1 MLVTKFCSH
10 SFCCLLLWLRCD
22 MVDSNVSSSVGHSQI
37 LSTVFVGAILTA
49 PLDEDLGF
57 QSWSS
62 EEGLR
67 RQDSGRLGLRQ
78 QQISTMLSSS
88 SCQEGDC
95 VLFFYCQ
102 MYRWSAFESVVKG
115 QRYNK
120 AKNSLGNCAKTG
132 SQNGWLTTWCTSVV
146 VKLGSTDSW
155 DQHSFPL
162 HIHQSSWYACLKNSL
177 TTLLCLQP
185 FSGRN
190 SPLTSVSPKRR
201 SGPEFIPF
209 PFLKMSLTSLPLLP
223 LEKIVSY
230 LDFSSLVS
238 LAASTSSLAHLQPK
252 KQLVKG
258 EDFSMACRS
267 YRKGKKGNLT
277 PEQARIKCWN
287 AGTTFRAEQGP
298 CEPSKGFV
306 SKSGERAWESQR
318 EHIRLNMTLLG
329 WIWLC
334 FVAKH

>member
-1 MLVTKFCSH
+1 MWYGWQQ
-10 SFCCLLLWLRCD
+10 CLLQRRALSDSLHCLRWCNSD
-22 MVDSNVSSSVGHSQI
+22 GSAGWRFGVSELVVRRRSQKTRFWEAWI
-37 LSTVFVGAILTA
+37 ATATNLHHVVVFVL
-49 PLDEDLGF
+49 
-57 QSWSS
+57 S
-62 EEGLR
+62 R
-67 RQDSGRLGLRQ
+67 RWCVTFLFFAV
-78 QQISTMLSSS
+78 
-88 SCQEGDC
+88 EGDC

-102 MYRWSAFESVVKG
+102 MFRWSVFESVVKG

-201 SGPEFIPF
+201 SGPKFIPF
-209 PFLKMSLTSLPLLP
+209 PFLKMSLTSLPLLL
-223 LEKIVSY
+223 LEKIASY

-238 LAASTSSLAHLQPK
+238 LAASTSSLAHLQPR

-258 EDFSMACRS
+258 GNFSMAGRS
-267 YRKGKKGNLT
+267 YRKGKKGNHT
-277 PEQARIKCWN
+277 PEHYFDVEVKTRGLLGIKMTWEWE
-287 AGTTFRAEQGP
+287 GM
-298 CEPSKGFV
+298 V
-306 SKSGERAWESQR
+306 SKR
-318 EHIRLNMTLLG
+318 ELINDKL
-329 WIWLC
+329 WSY
-334 FVAKH
+334 FFS